1 MTTAATASQLPVI
14 IIGAGMAGL
23 TCACYLHRAGR
34 PVLVLD
40 AADAVGGRI
49 RTDVTPEGFRL
60 DRGFQ
65 VLQTK
70 YPEVQHLMD
79 YGALQLRAFRS
90 GAVIR
95 LPDGQQ
101 TTLVNPLQQPT
112 AAFSALTSRVGTL
125 PDKLRLASLV
135 QHVRGFSSGQLISR
149 NSTNQ
154 LDTLTFLRQ
163 YGWSEQ
169 IIQNFFRPF
178 FGGVYLDRGLGTAAN
193 FFEFVF
199 KQFVEGEAALPALG
213 MQQIPEQLAARLPQ
227 GSVRLQAPVS
237 SIEGT
242 TVRLADG
249 TTRVGAAVVVAVD
262 GESAGRL
269 LPPATNTPALQWRRT
284 TCTYF
289 AAPASATRP
298 DKLLR
303 LNASPT
309 GLAHNVAFP
318 SDVAPQYAP
327 AGQQLVSVS
336 THGEHGLTEAE
347 LTARLRQ
354 ELTAWFGPT
363 AAEWTHLRTYFIPYG
378 LPVYGPGQP
387 ARQTLKLNETLYRC
401 GDHTAYPSLNS
412 AMASG
417 REVAEAILSA

>member
-1 MTTAATASQLPVI
+1 MTTAATTSELPVV

-23 TCACYLHRAGR
+23 ACACYLHRAGR
-34 PVLVLD
+34 LVLVLE
-40 AADAVGGRI
+40 AADAVGGRV
-49 RTDVTPEGFRL
+49 RTDVTAEGFRL

-70 YPEVQHLMD
+70 YPEVQHLID
-79 YGALQLRAFRS
+79 YGALQLQTFRS

-95 LPDGQQ
+95 LPNGQQ

-125 PDKLRLASLV
+125 PDKLRIASLA
-135 QHVRGFSSGQLISR
+135 QHVRGFTSGQLLSR

-154 LDTLTFLRQ
+154 LDTATFLRQ

-169 IIQNFFRPF
+169 IIDNFFRPF
-178 FGGVYLDRGLGTAAN
+178 FGGVYLDRSLSTAAN

-199 KQFVEGEAALPALG
+199 KHFVEGEVAIPALG

-227 GSVRLQAPVS
+227 GSIRLNTPVS
-237 SIEGT
+237 AIRELEVELT
-242 TVRLADG
+242 TGEILAAATVVVATDG
-249 TTRVGAAVVVAVD
+249 TTAAH
-262 GESAGRL
+262 L
-269 LPPATNTPALQWRRT
+269 LPPASEPLPPQWRQT

-289 AAPASATRP
+289 AAPAPAARP

-303 LNASPT
+303 LNAAPDA
-309 GLAHNVAFP
+309 LAHNVAFS
-318 SDVAPQYAP
+318 SDVSSAYAP

-336 THGEHGLTEAE
+336 THGEHGLSEEE

-354 ELTAWFGPT
+354 ELAAWFGP
-363 AAEWTHLRTYFIPYG
+363 AASQWQHLRTYVIPQA
-378 LPVYGPGQP
+378 LPVYAAGQP
-387 ARQTLKLNETLYRC
+387 ARQPLKLHDTLYRC
-401 GDHTAYPSLNS
+401 GDHTAYPSLN
-412 AMASG
+412 AAIASG